1 MAEPLHA
8 SPRRRDRRSNGRR
21 VADLSRSLLALR
33 MMRWQRQIVDIAGER
48 DGELPAY
55 RNVIIST
62 MRQVGKT
69 SLLGAVMLD
78 RMRSDP
84 GCLVLFAAQ
93 SRLAARAKLFDVWW
107 PSIRRSRY
115 REEFLLTRA
124 TGAEAL
130 RHLNGSIM
138 RIVSAEEES
147 SHGESAALTV
157 IDEAWA
163 LGPEVE
169 QGLRAA
175 TLAIPGSQVWITSTA
190 GNTRST
196 WWRSKVDAGRE
207 MAAAGEPSASCY
219 FEWGAPLDADPA
231 DPLTW
236 RRANP
241 ALGVTIPEAVYAE
254 DQRTLP
260 AREFARSHLNQ
271 WADDLGLEGW
281 NVFTQQDWAR
291 AIGEAS

>member
-1 MAEPLHA
+1 
-8 SPRRRDRRSNGRR
+8 
-21 VADLSRSLLALR
+21 
-33 MMRWQRQIVDIAGER
+33 MMRWQRGIVDIAGER

-69 SLLGAVMLD
+69 TLLGAVMLD

-107 PSIRRSRY
+107 PSIRRSEY
-115 REEFLLTRA
+115 RDEFLLTRA

-130 RHLNGSIM
+130 RHVNGSIM

-163 LGPEVE
+163 LGAEVE

-207 MAAAGEPSASCY
+207 MVAAGEHSASCY

-236 RRANP
+236 RQANP

-281 NVFTQQDWAR
+281 NVFTQQDWERAIGAR
-291 AIGEAS
+291 AIGQAS